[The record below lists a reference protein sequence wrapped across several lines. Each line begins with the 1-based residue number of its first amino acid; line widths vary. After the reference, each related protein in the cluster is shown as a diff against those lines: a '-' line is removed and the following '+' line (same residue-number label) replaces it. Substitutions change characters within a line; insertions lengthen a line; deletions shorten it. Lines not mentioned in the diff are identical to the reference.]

1 MASRPAVKKDDDD
14 DDDKDTGVAIPG
26 AYNPADY
33 ASLDVTSEIKELFK
47 YITRYQP
54 ETKELDSKL
63 RPFIPDYYPAVG
75 EVDAYIKMPRPDAK
89 EELLGLNLLDE
100 PSLNQSNKAA
110 LTLIYKNLS
119 KKTND
124 DSTTST
130 IHSIPNAEKNP
141 KAIQTWVNSVAD
153 IRKTK

>member
-1 MASRPAVKKDDDD
+1 MAQRPAVKKDDDD
-14 DDDKDTGVAIPG
+14 DDDKDAGVVIPG

-33 ASLDVTSEIKELFK
+33 ANLDVTSEIKELFK

-89 EELLGLNLLDE
+89 EEILGLNLLVYFQDLFYFFE
-100 PSLNQSNKAA
+100 L
-110 LTLIYKNLS
+110 KND
-119 KKTND
+119 K
-124 DSTTST
+124 
-130 IHSIPNAEKNP
+130 
-141 KAIQTWVNSVAD
+141 
-153 IRKTK
+153 

>member
-1 MASRPAVKKDDDD
+1 MEEKAIPKKAAPMASRPAVKKDDDD
-14 DDDKDTGVAIPG
+14 DDDEDKDTGVAIPG

-33 ASLDVTSEIKELFK
+33 ANLDVTSEIKELFK

-89 EELLGLNLLDE
+89 EEVLGLNLLV
-100 PSLNQSNKAA
+100 
-110 LTLIYKNLS
+110 
-119 KKTND
+119 
-124 DSTTST
+124 
-130 IHSIPNAEKNP
+130 
-141 KAIQTWVNSVAD
+141 WF
-153 IRKTK
+153 